1 MNTMKTTNGSSHII
15 ELLSSDRAAWLSRV
29 VIAVVFLVYGASKIT
44 LPETLALSVRN
55 YRLVPTEL
63 ENLIAITLPWIEVVV
78 AIALVRRATLPGG
91 LLVASGML
99 VAFLAA
105 VGSALARGLDIN
117 CGCFTLSAESAALNN
132 LLGTFIL
139 DIFLLMLVIHV
150 WWWLLRNPQES
161 PTVERVASAIE
172 VE

>member
-1 MNTMKTTNGSSHII
+1 MNTTKSTNGPSRII
-15 ELLSSDRAAWLSRV
+15 ELLSNDRAAWLSRV

-78 AIALVRRATLPGG
+78 AIALVRRATVPGG

-99 VAFLAA
+99 VAFLGA

-117 CGCFTLSAESAALNN
+117 CGCFTLNAESAALNN
-132 LLGTFIL
+132 LIGTFIL
-139 DIFLLMLVIHV
+139 DIVLAILAAHL
-150 WWWLLRNPQES
+150 WWWLLRTPPES
-161 PTVERVASAIE
+161 PNVERAASV
-172 VE
+172 VEAE